1 MVRMFLASSTRG
13 VHTVLTLETRDQQI
27 VTTRS
32 KRSILRRE
40 QFLKK
45 KDDEKQ
51 QKQQETGV
59 KIADGDSRSI
69 CSKLVV

>member
-13 VHTVLTLETRDQQI
+13 VYTVLTLETMNQQI
-27 VTTRS
+27 VTARVERTR
-32 KRSILRRE
+32 LRRE